1 MKVSVA
7 DFEIHLASFFKDVA
21 STMPDSVHKFAIGS
35 LATANVKRIENALVG
50 ASDAGGM
57 IDLAKAKAAVDGGFS
72 ASGDVLEMTIPGVP
86 LLGLPDVNFRLSKK
100 DTDKFFAGFSP
111 ASHPATETKGK

>member
-21 STMPDSVHKFAIGS
+21 STMPSQVHQFAVGA
-35 LATANVKRIENALVG
+35 LATANAKLIENALVG
-50 ASDAGGM
+50 ASDAEGM
-57 IDLAKAKAAVDGGFS
+57 IDLNRAKAVVDGGFS
-72 ASGDVLEMTIPGVP
+72 ASGDVLELTIPGVP
-86 LLGLPDVNFRLSKK
+86 LLGLPNVNFRLSKK

-111 ASHPATETKGK
+111 APNPATETKGK

>member
-21 STMPDSVHKFAIGS
+21 SAMPSSVHKFAIGAF
-35 LATANVKRIENALVG
+35 ATANAKRIENALVDV
-50 ASDAGGM
+50 SDAEGM
-57 IDLAKAKAAVDGGFS
+57 IDLDKAKALVDGGFS
-72 ASGDVLEMTIPGVP
+72 ASGDVLALTIPGVP
-86 LLGLPDVNFRLSKK
+86 ILGLPSVNFKLSKA
-100 DTDKFFAGFSP
+100 DADKFFAGFSP